1 LAGLH
6 NALVSALSRRRLL
19 QGVGA
24 VGLVAGCTSPTPV
37 AHTESTVDPR
47 GPRQAGIARPAAAQ
61 AHCDVSV
68 WDLPGAPPDLAP
80 KIAEL
85 AAAGGRLTVTVG
97 LGPRLAD
104 VAELPEFQGDR
115 LEHAGGDL
123 MLQVC
128 GDDRFAVA
136 TAVAELRRVVG
147 GTLKWRQSAFRGPS
161 TPDGPARNVLGFVDG
176 IVVPHG
182 DAELDRE
189 VWRPDGST
197 IAVVRRMRL
206 DLDGFAALPVGQQ
219 ERVFGRRKESAE
231 PLSGGEEVDLGA
243 KTPDGE
249 YLIPADAHV
258 RRANPL
264 TSGSG
269 LMLRRSY
276 NYDEGLLFISFQREL
291 STFVNTMHRMADGD
305 ALLRYAT
312 TTASAAF
319 LVPSGI

>member
-1 LAGLH
+1 M
-6 NALVSALSRRRLL
+6 
-19 QGVGA
+19 
-24 VGLVAGCTSPTPV
+24 AGCAGPTPV

-47 GPRQAGIARPAAAQ
+47 GARQAGIARPAAAQ
-61 AHCDVSV
+61 SHCDLSV
-68 WDLPGAPPDLAP
+68 WDLPGPLPDLAP
-80 KIAEL
+80 RIAEL
-85 AAAGGRLTVTVG
+85 AATGGRLTATVG

-104 VAELPEFQGDR
+104 VGELPAFHGDR

-128 GDDRFAVA
+128 GDDRFAVS
-136 TAVAELRRVVG
+136 TAVAELGRLTG

-161 TPDGPARNVLGFVDG
+161 TPDGSARNVLGFADG

-182 DAELDRE
+182 EIELDRE

-206 DLDGFAALPVGQQ
+206 DLDGFAALSTEQQ
-219 ERVFGRRKESAE
+219 ERVFGRRKDSAL
-231 PLSGGEEVDLGA
+231 PLSGGAEVDLGA

-249 YLIPADAHV
+249 YLIPVDAHV

-264 TSGSG
+264 SSGAG

-276 NYDEGLLFISFQREL
+276 NYDDGLLFISFQRDL
-291 STFVNTMHRMADGD
+291 ATFVNTMHRMADGD
-305 ALLRYAT
+305 ALLRFAT
-312 TTASAAF
+312 TTASASF
-319 LVPSGI
+319 WVPPGRR